1 LTESRGKSDSTTQGE
16 RREERGE
23 RREIGHHQGRQAGRQ
38 RSQQHKSKDEQAA
51 STVWENTKTKN
62 KSKAQ
67 APFIVFHEASSKK

>member
-1 LTESRGKSDSTTQGE
+1 MNCGDEEEREDDEERE
-16 RREERGE
+16 RREERD
-23 RREIGHHQGRQAGRQ
+23 RPSSRQAGRQ

-62 KSKAQ
+62 KIEAQ